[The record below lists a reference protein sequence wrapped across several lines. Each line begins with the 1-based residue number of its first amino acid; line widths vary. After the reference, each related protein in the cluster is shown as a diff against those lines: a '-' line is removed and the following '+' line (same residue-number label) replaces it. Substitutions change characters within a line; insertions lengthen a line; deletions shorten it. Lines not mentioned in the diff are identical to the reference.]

1 MDDSCVNGGGV
12 VGSAGHAGAR
22 GGQAQQESV
31 DAVAL
36 VADLIFASRVR
47 GVADAVGARVRTVG
61 SASELLDVA
70 RAVSPRLII
79 LDLDARG
86 VDVAGLVEYIKSD
99 PALAAIPV
107 VVFGSHVE
115 GARLRAAREAGAD
128 RVLARSAFVRDLPA
142 LLR

>member
-1 MDDSCVNGGGV
+1 MDG
-12 VGSAGHAGAR
+12 R
-22 GGQAQQESV
+22 GGHTGVDRERPKQESV
-31 DAVAL
+31 DALAL
-36 VADLIFASRVR
+36 VADLIFASRIR
-47 GVADAVGARVRTVG
+47 GVAAAVGARVRTVG
-61 SASELLDVA
+61 SASELLDAA
-70 RAVSPRLII
+70 RTVPPRLII

-115 GARLRAAREAGAD
+115 GARLRAAREAGAY